1 MVGFLSRATRNTFVL
16 TQNVAQG
23 HPSSFATPLTDLTSY
38 GNTTVTNHTPQQMEE
53 MRKKAQAAVLNLLPL
68 KMTFKDIV
76 DAGIH
81 PSVLRQV
88 FERIGLPIPLEEVAQ
103 NGDVSARLSQENRD
117 KEIQKEKERERER
130 EREEQVQRD
139 REAKHLILQEKL
151 RKQELILREQEEQR
165 AKELARKLKEE
176 QDRKEKEEREEK
188 VREEAAKKKEEEE
201 RLQAE
206 AARKKEEDSEQL
218 RAKQRIL
225 QKLPAKPPLPAIPT
239 PPFSS
244 LPPRVTPAP
253 PLPPPPFAPSTIASR
268 TSIMIPGLLLDT
280 MDMGPRAPETPMAAP
295 VPVNI
300 PPAIHETPQNGIVVA
315 SRNEDTIMKDVLDN
329 RSFRKKRP
337 VAADFDTEPS
347 MKPQQPKR
355 RFGSLKEGP
364 LIFELTED
372 EDEDT
377 EVDEPISNSSLK
389 RQSSIRLPSQ
399 ASKSPPAING
409 GAKPERNGKSP
420 PARTS
425 SAANGTTDAAK
436 QLQDTEEKIRRLR
449 EEILAR
455 QEKKRKPSATAT
467 PTGTGTPVRVATPL
481 EIPGLGS
488 NSSLLLPLPSAQ
500 LLVPSPSKRSQPEKA
515 TRVEIPGIG
524 APSPDASIPSSSVAT
539 SVLEANTGTEQKQS
553 MVTTE
558 SALVTEQSEVI
569 QPSAH
574 VLSPIP
580 SGSQQ
585 KADEEDESQKMRD
598 EAERLR
604 MLLLSKRKVIE
615 CASAPTLL

>member
-1 MVGFLSRATRNTFVL
+1 
-16 TQNVAQG
+16 
-23 HPSSFATPLTDLTSY
+23 
-38 GNTTVTNHTPQQMEE
+38 MEE

-81 PSVLRQV
+81 PFVLRQV
-88 FERIGLPIPLEEVAQ
+88 FERIGLPIPVEEIAQ
-103 NGDVSARLSQENRD
+103 NEDVSAKVAQENRNI
-117 KEIQKEKERERER
+117 EIQKEREREREKARER

-151 RKQELILREQEEQR
+151 RKQELILKEQEEQR
-165 AKELARKLKEE
+165 AKERARKLKEE
-176 QDRKEKEEREEK
+176 QDRKEQEEREK
-188 VREEAAKKKEEEE
+188 EAEAVAKKKKQEEE

-206 AARKKEEDSEQL
+206 AARKKEGDLEQVK
-218 RAKQRIL
+218 AKQRIFQ
-225 QKLPAKPPLPAIPT
+225 QKFEEMRLPAKPPLPAIPT
-239 PPFSS
+239 PPFPS

-253 PLPPPPFAPSTIASR
+253 SLPPPPCTSSTISSR
-268 TSIMIPGLLLDT
+268 PHIMIPGLLLDN
-280 MDMGPRAPETPMAAP
+280 MDIGPRAPETPMTAS
-295 VPVNI
+295 VSTNI
-300 PPAIHETPQNGIVVA
+300 QPATHETSQNGAVVV
-315 SRNEDTIMKDVLDN
+315 SQSEDTIMKDAPDN
-329 RSFRKKRP
+329 RSFTRKKRP
-337 VAADFDTEPS
+337 VAADFDTES
-347 MKPQQPKR
+347 VAFQQPKR

-364 LIFELTED
+364 FIFELTED

-377 EVDEPISNSSLK
+377 EVDEPISNGSLK
-389 RQSSIRLPSQ
+389 RPNSIRLASQ

-420 PARTS
+420 PARTP
-425 SAANGTTDAAK
+425 SAANGTTDAAR

-449 EEILAR
+449 EEIQAR

-467 PTGTGTPVRVATPL
+467 PTGAGTPARVATPL

-500 LLVPSPSKRSQPEKA
+500 PPIPSPSKLSQSEG
-515 TRVEIPGIG
+515 TMRVEIPGLG
-524 APSPDASIPSSSVAT
+524 APSPSDTLILSSSAAT
-539 SVLEANTGTEQKQS
+539 LSLEENPSAELMIT
-553 MVTTE
+553 VE
-558 SALVTEQSEVI
+558 SAPVSEQTKVI

-574 VLSPIP
+574 LPNPVS

-585 KADEEDESQKMRD
+585 KVDEEGESQKMRD

-604 MLLLSKRKVIE
+604 MLLLSKRKAME
-615 CASAPTLL
+615 CAYVPIPLLNWVGILHGDVKLMNS